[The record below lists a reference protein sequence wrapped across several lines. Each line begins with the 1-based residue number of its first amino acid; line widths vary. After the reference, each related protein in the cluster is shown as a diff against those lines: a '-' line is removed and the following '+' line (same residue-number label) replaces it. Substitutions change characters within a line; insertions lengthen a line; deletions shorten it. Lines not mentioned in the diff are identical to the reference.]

1 MEEMQ
6 DTGECLLLLFG
17 LVSFLETYKKP
28 PSAAL
33 GVEGLSNV
41 GQRLGGRWKLDL
53 ERRQPVTW
61 ICEHSEEG
69 GRKSGPGSG
78 GLLQGKEGVAFTWGE
93 VWFLRSDIC

>member
-1 MEEMQ
+1 MEVMQ

-41 GQRLGGRWKLDL
+41 GQRLGG
-53 ERRQPVTW
+53 
-61 ICEHSEEG
+61 
-69 GRKSGPGSG
+69 
-78 GLLQGKEGVAFTWGE
+78 
-93 VWFLRSDIC
+93 